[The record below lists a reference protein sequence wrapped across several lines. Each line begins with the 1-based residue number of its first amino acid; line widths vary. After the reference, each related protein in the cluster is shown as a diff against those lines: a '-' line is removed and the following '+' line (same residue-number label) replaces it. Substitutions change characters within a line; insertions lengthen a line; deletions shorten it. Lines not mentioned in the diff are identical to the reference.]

1 MELDTFKLERTGEAL
16 QQLGLQ
22 RALFFDFYNVS
33 YLTGY
38 TFFFENGPSPF
49 TRGTAAA
56 IFTPGHISLVAEAP
70 EASLS
75 AEGWT
80 GTVYAYEGY
89 GYRVSLPAAEHF
101 LNALARAVE
110 AHLPTHGKIGIEKA
124 YLSAQAWEKLQALR
138 PDVTWVDLAPEVMF
152 QVRAIKSSAEL
163 AKLRVCARLA
173 EVGQE
178 AVRRMVQTAGHAE
191 ISVYNAAKAAME
203 AHIGG
208 RFALQNA
215 LHGGPNAGS
224 PFPGMPGRY
233 ELQSGDLLISDMVPY
248 YDGYWGDTCST
259 FVVGGETAVTDEH
272 RRLHQIARDAF
283 LKGLDAVKPG
293 ITGGELDDLVRGYVR
308 QQGYEYPHHT
318 GHGLGVSNHEE
329 PRIIISGPTV
339 LQPGMVVVMEPAV
352 YVPGVGGVRQERM
365 FMVTA
370 DGAELLSHNSLDLA

>member
-1 MELDTFKLERTGEAL
+1 MELDAFKLERTGEAL
-16 QQLGLQ
+16 QSLGLQ

-38 TFFFENGPSPF
+38 TLFLENGPSPF

-56 IFTPGHISLVAEAP
+56 IFAPGHIALVAEVP
-70 EASLS
+70 EVALS

-80 GTVYAYEGY
+80 GTAYAYEGY
-89 GYRVSLPAAEHF
+89 GYRDSLPASDHF

-110 AHLPTHGKIGIEKA
+110 AHMLTHGKIGIEKA
-124 YLSAQAWEKLQALR
+124 YLSVQAWEKLQALR
-138 PDVTWVDLAPEVMF
+138 PNINWVDLPPEVML
-152 QVRAIKSSAEL
+152 QARAVKSPAEL
-163 AKLRVCARLA
+163 TRLRGCARLA

-178 AVRRMVQTAGHAE
+178 AVRRTVQTAGHTE
-191 ISVYNAAKAAME
+191 ISVYNAAKTAME
-203 AHIGG
+203 AYAGG

-233 ELQSGDLLISDMVPY
+233 ELQRGDLLISDMVPY

-259 FVVGGETAVTDEH
+259 FVVGGEAAITAEH
-272 RRLHQIARDAF
+272 RRLHQIAWHAF

-293 ITGGELDDLVRGYVR
+293 ITGGELDNLVRGYVH

-329 PRIIISGPTV
+329 PRVIINGQTV
-339 LQPGMVVVMEPAV
+339 LQPGMVVVIEPAV

-365 FMVTA
+365 FIVTA
-370 DGAELLSHNSLDLA
+370 DGAELLSHNPLDLA